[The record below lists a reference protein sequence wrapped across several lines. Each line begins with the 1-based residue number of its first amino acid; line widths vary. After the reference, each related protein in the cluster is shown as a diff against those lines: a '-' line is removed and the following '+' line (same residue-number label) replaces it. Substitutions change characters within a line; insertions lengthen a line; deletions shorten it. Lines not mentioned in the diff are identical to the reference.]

1 MSTESGANSFSLGG
15 SSNINTIGNN
25 NGGHHGGDS
34 RNVNNSEHNNYTY
47 GSNNR

>member
-25 NGGHHGGDS
+25 SGNHGGDS

-47 GSNNR
+47 GGNNR